1 MKNKHVDLL
10 EIESLFDIERIANLS
25 VPEKFKLVNF
35 IGLIYL
41 ESQYAKQVGLLKLDQ
56 SPRSDKNKTYKLFA
70 MLLSSGMKY
79 EMLKRVI
86 VNYAKN
92 FDQSDV
98 YYSQIAI
105 LGMGVLLIDKEYDS
119 IAIYNY
125 LIHLL
130 GRDFLTENLKYD
142 GVVAVDE
149 DADLDV
155 SREIEYRPFEG
166 NMRKVKYDILAL
178 MKYNYKNGFAATK
191 TLIAE
196 KYDNRDFEFYLNMLD
211 IPCASSRQRI
221 FETYNAQA
229 SRMQRLM
236 LNGAYELISGADLF
250 TAHYLFNSIIGKY
263 SRYEKESVEIENEAM
278 QNLAAIEK

>member
-1 MKNKHVDLL
+1 MEKQMELQD
-10 EIESLFDIERIANLS
+10 IESLFDVERIATLS
-25 VPEKFKLVNF
+25 VPEKFRLVNF

-56 SPRSDKNKTYKLFA
+56 SPRSDQNKTYKLFA
-70 MLLSSGMKY
+70 MLVSSGMKY
-79 EMLKRVI
+79 GMLKRVI
-86 VNYAKN
+86 SNYAKN

-105 LGMGVLLIDKEYDS
+105 LGMGVLMIDKEFNS

-125 LIHLL
+125 LMHLL

-142 GVVAVDE
+142 GVVAVAE

-166 NMRKVKYDILAL
+166 DMRKVKYDILAL

-196 KYDNRDFEFYLNMLD
+196 KYDNRDFTFYLNMLD
-211 IPCASSRQRI
+211 IPCIFTRRRI
-221 FETYNAQA
+221 FESYNQQV

-236 LNGAYELISGADLF
+236 LNGAYELINGTDLF

-278 QNLAAIEK
+278 QNLEMILK